1 MISLVTVTV
10 DHVNEIPEFNELNVG
25 EEITL
30 RLLVTG
36 AQLETMVMMGENGNE
51 VTIPGRKSLM
61 LQLREV
67 VR

>member
-1 MISLVTVTV
+1 MVTVTV

-36 AQLETMVMMGENGNE
+36 AQLETMVMMGENGNQ
-51 VTIPGRKSLM
+51 VTLPGRKSLT